1 MELSLLVDD
10 QLQDVQR
17 PACQGERVEI
27 EFEQVGGS
35 GRVVLVENRS
45 ASGQFNNSGSDV
57 YRALK
62 SYCEWYD
69 ACDAIPAT
77 PTQDNVTGRTRRDAQ
92 AFPYCKS
99 SLTNS
104 ESVIQITQSN
114 LRNHKAKVGEG
125 CMGSERETRAN

>member
-1 MELSLLVDD
+1 MDD

-17 PACQGERVEI
+17 PGCMGERLEI
-27 EFEQVGGS
+27 DFEQAGGS

-57 YRALK
+57 YGALK

-69 ACDAIPAT
+69 ACDAIRAT
-77 PTQDNVTGRTRRDAQ
+77 PTQDNVTGRTRRYAQ

-99 SLTNS
+99 SLAVCT
-104 ESVIQITQSN
+104 
-114 LRNHKAKVGEG
+114 KAGYLKYKQAEQYI
-125 CMGSERETRAN
+125 

>member
-1 MELSLLVDD
+1 MELSLLVHD
-10 QLQDVQR
+10 QLKDVQR

-57 YRALK
+57 YRSLK
-62 SYCEWYD
+62 SYCKWYD
-69 ACDAIPAT
+69 ACDAIRAT
-77 PTQDNVTGRTRRDAQ
+77 PTQENVTRRTRRDAQ

-99 SLTNS
+99 SFRDNFVLNS
-104 ESVIQITQSN
+104 
-114 LRNHKAKVGEG
+114 
-125 CMGSERETRAN
+125 